1 MALRL
6 YSRLKKILKN
16 NTVSKPENFMEN
28 KSLKL
33 MAAFAA
39 AAVVLS
45 ANLSTAQTSDSKS
58 QASSSS
64 SSPTAGLHVSK
75 RGLDETSDDHVA
87 RQADLLR
94 CTVARSDSEVVA
106 IDAFDSSTDP
116 RWSLLLR
123 GGGEHVQQSARDCS
137 GK

>member
-39 AAVVLS
+39 SAVVLS

-64 SSPTAGLHVSK
+64 ATAGLHTSK
-75 RGLDETSDDHVA
+75 LIF
-87 RQADLLR
+87 AD
-94 CTVARSDSEVVA
+94 VQ
-106 IDAFDSSTDP
+106 SSTEQKYAKLEDI
-116 RWSLLLR
+116 LIDT
-123 GGGEHVQQSARDCS
+123 QT
-137 GK
+137 GKHTYAIVGQIVI